1 MNSITVIIPV
11 KNAESQIEKCLSAV
25 VNQSILP
32 KEIILVDGYSTD
44 KTVDIAK
51 KYSVKIIYEDFG
63 TVGGAREIG
72 VENAS
77 NAYIAFTDADCIPDV
92 DWLKNLLEEFGDNV
106 IGVGGC
112 TKNIG
117 DGLWEVTISNVL
129 DTFLGSA
136 MSVQDRCHKKRHS
149 VKSIS
154 GCNSIYRRSDIIKV
168 GGFKTDYYINEDTDL
183 NQRLLKFGKIVYT
196 PDAIVFHDQ
205 KRNLLQFIRRMILFG
220 YGRGKHKLWDFQ
232 VIPPFL
238 ALIVFFSAFFWFEF
252 FIVMLLL
259 YFGIVIFFSV
269 IIFTKTKKLMLLF
282 TTPIVFCIEHIS
294 YTFGFFKG
302 LFSSKGRIQ

>member
-11 KNAESQIEKCLSAV
+11 KNAESQIGKCLFAV
-25 VNQSILP
+25 VNQSISP

-51 KYSVKIIYEDFG
+51 KYPVKIIYEDFG

-92 DWLKNLLEEFGDNV
+92 DWLKHLLEEFDDNV

-117 DGLWEVTISNVL
+117 DGLWEVSISNVL

-136 MSVQDRCHKKRHS
+136 MSVQDRCHKKHHS

-252 FIVMLLL
+252 FLVMLLL
-259 YFGIVIFFSV
+259 YFGIVILFSV
-269 IIFTKTKKLMLLF
+269 IIFTKTKNLMLLF

-294 YTFGFFKG
+294 YTFGFFNG